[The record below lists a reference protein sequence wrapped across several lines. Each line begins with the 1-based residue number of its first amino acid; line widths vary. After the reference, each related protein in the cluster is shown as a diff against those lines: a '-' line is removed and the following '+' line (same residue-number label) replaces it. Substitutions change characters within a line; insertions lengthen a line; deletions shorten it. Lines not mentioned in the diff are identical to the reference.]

1 MSDNTVTVSRSDPY
15 TDDWVI
21 LKVLNADETVFLKR
35 SLENLI
41 TNSNIKSNTYNKSIT
56 GIKCERFD
64 LFDYINDTSYG
75 TPILKKVISVV
86 NDALAASKLTTK
98 NVNRVNMAWT
108 INGYENA
115 FHTIHSHT
123 PKNILFNQRR
133 PFGISV
139 SIYLT
144 VPTVVD
150 PLRTGNLYA
159 VLQDRNKDNYTF
171 SHHPEEGD
179 VLIFPS
185 WIYHGTVPQSPGL
198 RQTLNFDFIL
208 EDIHEE

>member
-15 TDDWVI
+15 SLDWVI
-21 LKVLNADETVFLKR
+21 LKVLNTDETLFLKNA
-35 SLENLI
+35 LENLI
-41 TNSNIKSNTYNKSIT
+41 TNLNIQNNTYNKSIT
-56 GIKCERFD
+56 GINCERFD
-64 LFDYINDTSYG
+64 LFNYINDTSYG
-75 TPILKKVISVV
+75 ISISKKIIAVV
-86 NDALAASKLTTK
+86 NDALVASKITTK
-98 NVNRVNMAWT
+98 TVNTVSMAWT
-108 INGYENA
+108 INGHENA

-123 PKNILFNQRR
+123 PKNIVFNQRR
-133 PFGISV
+133 PYGISV

-144 VPTVVD
+144 VPNVVD
-150 PLRTGNLYA
+150 PLRTGDLYA

-185 WIYHGTVPQSPGL
+185 WIYHGTLPQSPGL

-208 EDIHEE
+208 EDSDQE

>member
-15 TDDWVI
+15 SLDWVI
-21 LKVLNADETVFLKR
+21 LKVLNTDETLFLKNAIQ
-35 SLENLI
+35 NLI
-41 TNSNIKSNTYNKSIT
+41 TKLNIQRTTYNNIT
-56 GIKCERFD
+56 GINCEQFD
-64 LFDYINDTSYG
+64 LFNHINDTSYG
-75 TPILKKVISVV
+75 MPILKKIIAVV
-86 NDALAASKLTTK
+86 NDALVASKITTK
-98 NVNRVNMAWT
+98 KVITVSAVWT

-115 FHTIHSHT
+115 FHEIHSHT
-123 PKNILFNQRR
+123 PRNILFNKGR

-208 EDIHEE
+208 EDSHEEE